1 MLLWW
6 LCQWISLLYKGW
18 VPLSRLTWR
27 FRSTLQCFS
36 YSKCILQLWWNETL
50 VLHHTCVILQV
61 LEAMLAEISAS
72 LLEGDVNVKLVGTL
86 RRNIRTA
93 VNFEEMPGGVNKRR
107 IIQQAVFKEL
117 CKVRLMVEQASQR
130 SWVIINY
137 VPGAL
142 VADLIV
148 SVNMSCLLHLII
160 LVLILCLIADWS
172 GREGVAPSQRQTQC
186 YYVCWTTRKWKDND
200 MHKGMQ
206 WQPFYSS
213 PLGVSCWHPLTCGC
227 VLLASSVLWVCL
239 VVNWQSYFTCVACL
253 LVPEERLEDLPDL
266 CRHIQSRGL
275 WPTEAK
281 CNQSSNPFLWKVNEV
296 WLEC

>member
-1 MLLWW
+1 ML
-6 LCQWISLLYKGW
+6 
-18 VPLSRLTWR
+18 
-27 FRSTLQCFS
+27 
-36 YSKCILQLWWNETL
+36 
-50 VLHHTCVILQV
+50 LQV
-61 LEAMLAEISAS
+61 LEAMLKEICAA

-160 LVLILCLIADWS
+160 LVLILCLIAD
-172 GREGVAPSQRQTQC
+172 
-186 YYVCWTTRKWKDND
+186 
-200 MHKGMQ
+200 
-206 WQPFYSS
+206 
-213 PLGVSCWHPLTCGC
+213 
-227 VLLASSVLWVCL
+227 
-239 VVNWQSYFTCVACL
+239 
-253 LVPEERLEDLPDL
+253 
-266 CRHIQSRGL
+266 
-275 WPTEAK
+275 
-281 CNQSSNPFLWKVNEV
+281 
-296 WLEC
+296 